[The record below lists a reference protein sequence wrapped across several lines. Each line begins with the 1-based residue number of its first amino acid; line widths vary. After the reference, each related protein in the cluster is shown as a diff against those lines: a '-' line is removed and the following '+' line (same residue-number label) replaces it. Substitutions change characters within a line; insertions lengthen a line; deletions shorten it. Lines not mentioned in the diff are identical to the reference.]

1 MATLAIGAAV
11 YLPPTDRSNQAG
23 AAEDARDP
31 AVLTETQKA
40 AAAAQAALTA
50 EAGGLTDV
58 QLRALAN
65 QLQAVNWGLTRMND
79 DAATAISLPKVTA
92 PTDMGAL
99 STADLLQII
108 RAEVAK
114 TTALLTSATIQ
125 AIKSQKETIEAKR
138 AENTTKI
145 QESIDAAAKA
155 AAKAEK
161 AKALNLALK
170 IFGGIAI
177 AIMAVLGAVT
187 GGATLVIAVAMVA
200 MFVTMTCMTEIK
212 NKDGETGMDLFGKS
226 MAKTIAATQK
236 GLTPE
241 EAEKKGA
248 AAAQYF
254 MMAVQAVV
262 CIACIAV
269 ACGAAA
275 SLVAQI
281 PAMTAKAAAN
291 TIATAAAR
299 AGAVVQIAQGA
310 TGAAA
315 GVVSLQSAELQYDAD
330 MAKAEVT
337 KLKALIKMLETMLQ
351 GDTEFIQMLMEL
363 QAKLD
368 AAVAEIVKSE
378 TVSNEATDLNNPV
391 TG

>member
-1 MATLAIGAAV
+1 MATLAIGAAP

-23 AAEDARDP
+23 TAEDIRDP
-31 AVLTETQKA
+31 ATLAADAAKQA
-40 AAAAQAALTA
+40 AAVA

-58 QLRALAN
+58 QLRELAGS
-65 QLQAVNWGLTRMND
+65 LQSLNAGLTSLSDENG
-79 DAATAISLPKVTA
+79 ATAISLPTVET

-125 AIKSQKETIEAKR
+125 AIKDQKEGIEARR

-155 AAKAEK
+155 AEKAEK
-161 AKALNLALK
+161 SKALNLALK

-177 AIMAVLGAVT
+177 AIMLVMGAVT
-187 GGATLVIAVAMVA
+187 GGATAVIAVAMLA

-226 MAKTIAATQK
+226 CAKTFYSH
-236 GLTPE
+236 LSPE
-241 EAEKKGA
+241 EAEKKGSEFA
-248 AAAQYF
+248 SYF

-262 CIACIAV
+262 AIACIAG
-269 ACGAAA
+269 ALGAAA
-275 SLVAQI
+275 SALSQV
-281 PAMTAKAAAN
+281 PAMASK
-291 TIATAAAR
+291 ATAAALGPIAAK

-310 TGAAA
+310 TAISA
-315 GVVSLQSAELQYDAD
+315 GVVALQTAELQYDAD
-330 MAKAEVT
+330 MAGAEVT

-368 AAVAEIVKSE
+368 AGVAEIVGAE
-378 TVSNEATDLNNPV
+378 AASNEATDLNNPV